1 MYVKVCG
8 ITRLEDAL
16 AAVSAGADVLGFNAV
31 PSSKRFL
38 EAASIRAIVEKLR
51 LEAPPGL
58 VCVAVV
64 ADLAPARAL
73 ELLRDL
79 AVDRLQLHGEEPATN
94 VHALAPH
101 AYKALRVA
109 DAEDVARALGFPGH
123 PLLVDAK
130 VPGQLGGTGHA
141 IDWPLVE
148 PLARARP
155 LILAGGLTP
164 ENVARAVSVVQ
175 PWGVDVASGVEL
187 ASDPRR
193 KDGEKL
199 RRFVAAARAAAR
211 GERTLGF

>member
-8 ITRLEDAL
+8 ITRFDDAL

-38 EAASIRAIVEKLR
+38 DEAVIRDIVAQLR
-51 LEAPPGL
+51 QEGPPGL

-64 ADLAPARAL
+64 ADLAPRRAL
-73 ELLRDL
+73 ELLREL
-79 AVDRLQLHGEEPATN
+79 GVDRLQLHGDEPASDIG
-94 VHALAPH
+94 ALSPH

-109 DAEDVARALGFPGH
+109 DAGDVANALSFPGH

-130 VPGQLGGTGHA
+130 VPGQLGGTGQA
-141 IDWPLVE
+141 LDWPLVE

-155 LILAGGLTP
+155 LILAGGLSP
-164 ENVARAVSVVQ
+164 ENVASAVSVVQ

-193 KDGEKL
+193 KDIEKM
-199 RRFVAAARAAAR
+199 RRFVAAARAASRA
-211 GERTLGF
+211 ERTSDF